1 MLHDLRYFNNMNI
14 MSMKVVLA
22 CGHIKNLIIYQN
34 KKSELL
40 VLIYNIF
47 THIQ

>member
-1 MLHDLRYFNNMNI
+1 MNI

-40 VLIYNIF
+40 VLIYDIF